1 MYSNWHLKKN
11 AQLLRK
17 NMTPQEKHLWYDF
30 LRSHA
35 PQFYRQKTVL
45 RYILDF
51 YCPKVRLAVEL
62 DGSQHYEEGQKQY
75 DEKRTEKLKKLGIFV
90 LRFTNKE
97 VDVNFRGV
105 CARIDVCVKELM
117 ATSSLTHR

>member
-1 MYSNWHLKKN
+1 MPRNSIGK
-11 AQLLRK
+11 
-17 NMTPQEKHLWYDF
+17 
-30 LRSHA
+30 
-35 PQFYRQKTVL
+35 KTVL

-75 DEKRTEKLKKLGIFV
+75 DEKRTEKLKKLGISV

-117 ATSSLTHR
+117 ATSNLTHR

>member
-117 ATSSLTHR
+117 ATSNLTHR

>member
-62 DGSQHYEEGQKQY
+62 DGSQHYEEGKKQY
-75 DEKRTEKLKKLGIFV
+75 DEKRTEKLKKLGISV

-117 ATSSLTHR
+117 ATSNLTHR

>member
-30 LRSHA
+30 LRSHT

-117 ATSSLTHR
+117 ATSNLTHR

>member
-75 DEKRTEKLKKLGIFV
+75 DEKRTEKLKKLGISV

-117 ATSSLTHR
+117 ATSNLTHR